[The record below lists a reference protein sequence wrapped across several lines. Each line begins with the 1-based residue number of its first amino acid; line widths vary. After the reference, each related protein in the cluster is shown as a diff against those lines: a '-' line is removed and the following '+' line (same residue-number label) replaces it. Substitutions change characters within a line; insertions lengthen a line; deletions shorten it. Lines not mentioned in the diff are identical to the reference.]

1 MGMANELQCK
11 HKELYEITKN
21 IVDRLMALRMA
32 ITLTMTYVEDVY
44 KKHSEKMDT
53 FAISVGVKQ
62 KNGDIRIP
70 GDRIFEFMEYER
82 NHRVLSQSIDILP
95 NSYFVAIISQFD
107 AFMGHMLRYYYR
119 CFPGALDNSE
129 RQFKYSELA
138 SFSSIEEVYSTLVSD
153 EIESVLRRSHTD
165 QFKYLEGKFKV
176 ELRKEL
182 PCWPDFVE
190 VTQRRNLFV
199 HCDGIVSKQYLS
211 ICADNCVQLEKDIK
225 VSKKLTV
232 TPEYYIKATDVI
244 FEIAVKLSQVIWR
257 KVFNNDGG
265 GADKSLIDI
274 SFEALCHG
282 DYEAVKR
289 LSLFC
294 SNHIGGRFESE
305 ENRLIMLVNCAIAN
319 KLAGDAEEC
328 ERILRSVDWSSRS
341 AKFKLATSILKDDYD
356 DAVSY
361 MHIIGS
367 RGEMSKEAYCTWP
380 LFLRIREDERFKKAY
395 EEIFGE
401 PYAARVSAGGGNEN
415 STVGECKEKEVTSPR
430 QSPRKD
436 KSGKKKKKR

>member
-1 MGMANELQCK
+1 MTKELQCK
-11 HKELYEITKN
+11 HSELYEITKN

-44 KKHSEKMDT
+44 KKYSEKMDA
-53 FAISVGVKQ
+53 FAISVGEKQ

-95 NSYFVAIISQFD
+95 NSYFVAIVSQFD
-107 AFMGHMLRYYYR
+107 AFMGHMLKYYYK
-119 CFPGALDNSE
+119 CYPSALDSSE

-153 EIESVLRRSHTD
+153 EVESVLRKSHTD

-176 ELRKEL
+176 DLRKEL

-211 ICADNCVQLEKDIK
+211 ICADCGVPIGKDVK
-225 VSKKLTV
+225 VGQKLVV
-232 TPEYYIKATDVI
+232 TPKYYIMATDTI

-257 KVFNNDGG
+257 KVFNNEGG

-274 SFEALCHG
+274 SFEALCNG
-282 DYEAVKR
+282 DYDAVKR

-294 SNHIGGRFESE
+294 SKHIGGKYESE

-319 KLAGDAEEC
+319 KLAGDNEEC
-328 ERILRSVDWSSRS
+328 QRILGTVDWSSRS
-341 AKFKLATSILKDDYD
+341 AKFKLATSILGDQYD

-361 MHIIGS
+361 MHVIGS
-367 RGEMSKEAYCTWP
+367 KGEMSKEAYCTWP
-380 LFLRIREDERFKKAY
+380 LFLKIREDGRFKKAY

-401 PYAARVSAGGGNEN
+401 PYAVRISASGDSGNSSED
-415 STVGECKEKEVTSPR
+415 VCKGKEVASPR

-436 KSGKKKKKR
+436 KLGKKKKKR